1 MGRSTWPDPVHCRK
15 GTPFSSQQHRF
26 HGTSDCQLYGM
37 FFSNRSTHADHYN
50 LPSMKNQRNGFTKI
64 LRSRHFEGLLY
75 GGALLMVTTLCGT
88 LGYHYLGRPVATW
101 IDSFYMTFITIATIG
116 YGETVDLSHHPMGR
130 LFTVFIATVGIATLS
145 YLFSKLVALLIDA
158 DLNSDLRK
166 KRMDKH
172 IAALKGHYIVCGM
185 GRVGSNVA
193 HELVKT
199 RRTFVVIENNRET
212 LDAWLEHHPGSFHL
226 HEDAADDSALQRAG
240 LAHAAGVFAVTGD
253 DSHNLMVALSVKLLN
268 PKARVVV
275 RLHDIRNAN
284 KAKRAGA
291 DEIVS
296 PDFTGGMRIASAMVR
311 PHVVNFMDQ
320 MLHTDDGLRVEEVIV
335 PAGFVSTPLAKL
347 LPKCKDYLLMAT
359 HAKGQ
364 WIFNPSDDHPI
375 EAGAALVFMASP
387 EGRARVEKLLQS

>member
-1 MGRSTWPDPVHCRK
+1 MERGGLRK
-15 GTPFSSQQHRF
+15 
-26 HGTSDCQLYGM
+26 
-37 FFSNRSTHADHYN
+37 
-50 LPSMKNQRNGFTKI
+50 I
-64 LRSRHFEGLLY
+64 IRSRHFEGLLY
-75 GGALLMVTTLCGT
+75 GSVLLLVITVCGT

-130 LFTVFIATVGIATLS
+130 LFTVFIATVGIATMS

-158 DLNSDLRK
+158 DLNADLRK
-166 KRMDKH
+166 KRMDKQ

-193 HELVKT
+193 SELVKT
-199 RRTFVVIENNRET
+199 RRTFVVIENDRPA
-212 LDAWLEHHPGSFHL
+212 LDAWLEHHPGSLYL

-335 PAGFVSTPLAKL
+335 PAGFVDTPLAARI
-347 LPKCKDYLLMAT
+347 PKSKDYLLMAT
-359 HAKGQ
+359 HAQGR
-364 WIFNPSDDHPI
+364 WIFNPADDHLLQ
-375 EAGAALVFMASP
+375 AGAALVFMAGP
-387 EGRARVEKLLQS
+387 DGRAHLEKLLGAS